1 MLLHRLSQDDVQV
14 LVLRG
19 RVADGDVPSLSAAVH
34 EALDDEPRGVVI
46 DLTDAD
52 AVEPAAVD
60 ALVCAAA
67 HAGPWPRP
75 SVAVCGGLGL
85 PGRAEPGLQVHPDR
99 SVAMAHVD
107 DRAPAVRCRIPVQ
120 PGPQGP
126 GQARRAAQTWLAE
139 QSIGGAGDDVLLLVS
154 ELVTNALRHGLPPVV
169 LELCVDARTVSV
181 AVVDAAPVRPRVR
194 EVDPDAEGGRG
205 MLLLTLLSLEH
216 GVRPQP
222 PGKVVWGSVAR
233 G

>member
-1 MLLHRLSQDDVQV
+1 MLLHSLSQDDVQV

-34 EALDDEPRGVVI
+34 QALEGEPRGVVI

-60 ALVCAAA
+60 ALACAAA
-67 HAGPWPRP
+67 RAGPWPRP
-75 SVAVCGGLGL
+75 SVAVCGGLAL
-85 PGRAEPGLQVHPDR
+85 PGHPDPGLQMHLDR

-107 DRAPAVRCRIPVQ
+107 DRATAVRCRIPVE
-120 PGPQGP
+120 PGPQGARR
-126 GQARRAAQTWLAE
+126 ARRAARTWLAG
-139 QSIGGAGDDVLLLVS
+139 QSVGSAGDDVLLLVS
-154 ELVTNALRHGLPPVV
+154 ELVTNALRHGLPPVS

-181 AVVDAAPVRPRVR
+181 AVVDAAPVRPRAR
-194 EVDPDAEGGRG
+194 AAEPDAEGGRG

-222 PGKVVWGSVAR
+222 PGKVVWGTVAR
-233 G
+233 S